1 MQAATVCKLS
11 CGRRDIL
18 KKSEKALF
26 YIFSRLAAAVLVVG
40 IIIGAFVSSMK
51 TSNVYFL
58 LNDALTARLDVILL
72 GKDIE
77 DKSKF
82 FSYNYLQGMEYSPLK
97 DNYSIYLIS
106 NYGHKFEYSNLFVF
120 PWQRTK
126 TVTVKEA
133 VFAISGELDTTKMSK
148 ADALAHGMYNVPEWK
163 NTVYSVKLVFS
174 EGSWQIDSIREK
186 GEYNYEPAKTPSLTK
201 AEIEALRTPT
211 PAPTPTPDLDSKVE
225 GERSAVITSAFTGG
239 TANLREGP
247 STVYKILGVL
257 KRGDRITVIE
267 ESDDWYLIRT
277 EDGTEGYVS
286 GYYVSFE

>member
-40 IIIGAFVSSMK
+40 IIIGAFASSMK

-58 LNDALTARLDVILL
+58 LNDALSARLDVILL

-133 VFAISGELDTTKMSK
+133 VFAISGELDTTKCPRRTHLPTECTTFPNGK
-148 ADALAHGMYNVPEWK
+148 TQFTAL
-163 NTVYSVKLVFS
+163 
-174 EGSWQIDSIREK
+174 
-186 GEYNYEPAKTPSLTK
+186 SLCF
-201 AEIEALRTPT
+201 PM
-211 PAPTPTPDLDSKVE
+211 V
-225 GERSAVITSAFTGG
+225 
-239 TANLREGP
+239 
-247 STVYKILGVL
+247 
-257 KRGDRITVIE
+257 RGR
-267 ESDDWYLIRT
+267 LIP
-277 EDGTEGYVS
+277 
-286 GYYVSFE
+286 